1 MSIEVLVSGP
11 LVLQK
16 NVLPQLWHSSFC
28 LSTFVVMHN
37 FRHLDFYRLRLS
49 PVSL

>member
-37 FRHLDFYRLRLS
+37 FSLRLS
-49 PVSL
+49 PVSLR